1 MRSKLRQ
8 GTLAKAHR
16 RQGAV
21 VEEPGDPLAD
31 DVAAFTRAIWNHQE
45 EQELGPIAMDELQ
58 RRLGWSPDRY
68 VRVLRLA
75 REGQIDG
82 VIESSPGRLG
92 YTWELTEEDLRR
104 CEERVDRLRQERRA
118 RSRS

>member
-1 MRSKLRQ
+1 MTQ
-8 GTLAKAHR
+8 ATLDPPRGEAPR
-16 RQGAV
+16 
-21 VEEPGDPLAD
+21 DPLAD

-45 EQELGPIAMDELQ
+45 EQAQGPIAMDELQ
-58 RRLGWSPDRY
+58 RRLGWSPARY

-82 VIESSPGRLG
+82 VYESSPGRLG

-104 CEERVDRLRQERRA
+104 CEAQVDRLREARHARR
-118 RSRS
+118 